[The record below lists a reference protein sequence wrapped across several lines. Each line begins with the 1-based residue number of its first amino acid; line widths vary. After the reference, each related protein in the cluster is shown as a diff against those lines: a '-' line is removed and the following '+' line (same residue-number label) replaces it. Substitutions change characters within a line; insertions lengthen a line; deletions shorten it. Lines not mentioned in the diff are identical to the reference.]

1 VLMRWIPSAIS
12 STLVLDRELTMA
24 LLCPRVTQ
32 PGIHR
37 DARGVIASRRMNG
50 RRGFLVGVAAFATF
64 RAPAVLAQASLPRV
78 GLVSAGGPSVDNSLT
93 GLREL
98 GHVPGET
105 IVVEHRPTAGEADRY
120 DAAVAS
126 VLAAG
131 VDVLVV
137 TSPHG
142 IVAARRRTSR
152 VPIVAVDLESDPV
165 ASGYITSLARPGS
178 NLTGLFLDLPEMSA
192 KLLQLLQELKRGLS
206 RVGII
211 WDAAIAR
218 TQFEATERAA
228 RAAGIDV
235 HPAVIRTAV
244 ELEPAIEGFVRERT
258 DAVIALSSPLIRLNQ
273 ARIDDLGVRHRL
285 PSITVFPL
293 LENGRGLLSYGPD
306 LHSMHR
312 RAAVYVDRILKGAS
326 VAEMPVERPA
336 KFELAVNL
344 RTAKSLGLEL
354 PQSLLLRADRVLQ

>member
-1 VLMRWIPSAIS
+1 
-12 STLVLDRELTMA
+12 
-24 LLCPRVTQ
+24 
-32 PGIHR
+32 
-37 DARGVIASRRMNG
+37 MNG

-64 RAPAVLAQASLPRV
+64 RARAVLAQAPLPRV
-78 GLVSAGGPSVDNSLT
+78 GLVSAGGPSVDNFLT

-165 ASGYITSLARPGS
+165 ASGFVASLARPGS
-178 NLTGLFLDLPEMSA
+178 NLTGLFLDLPEMSG
-192 KLLQLLQELKRGLS
+192 KLLQLLQEVRRGLS
-206 RVGII
+206 RVGIM

-218 TQFEATERAA
+218 AQFEATERAA
-228 RAAGIDV
+228 RAAAIDV
-235 HPAVIRTAV
+235 QPAPIRTAAD
-244 ELEPAIEGFVRERT
+244 LDPAMDAFARERCG
-258 DAVIALSSPLIRLNQ
+258 ALIALSSPVMRLNQ
-273 ARIDDLGVRHRL
+273 TRIDDLALRHRL
-285 PSITVFPL
+285 PSITVFGL
-293 LENGRGLLSYGPD
+293 REKGHGLLSYGPD
-306 LHSMHR
+306 LDSMQR
-312 RAAVYVDRILKGAS
+312 RAAVYVDRILRGAI
-326 VAEMPVERPA
+326 VAELPVERPA

-344 RTAKSLGLEL
+344 RTAKTLGLEL
-354 PQSLLLRADRVLQ
+354 PRSLLLRADRVLQ

>member
-1 VLMRWIPSAIS
+1 
-12 STLVLDRELTMA
+12 
-24 LLCPRVTQ
+24 
-32 PGIHR
+32 
-37 DARGVIASRRMNG
+37 MNG
-50 RRGFLVGVAAFATF
+50 RRRFLVGLAAFSTL
-64 RAPAVLAQASLPRV
+64 RPREVPAQARAPRV
-78 GLVSAGGPSVDNSLT
+78 GLVSAGAPSLT
-93 GLREL
+93 AFTAGLREI
-98 GHVPGET
+98 GHVPGKT
-105 IVVEHRPTAGEADRY
+105 IVVEHHPTAGEADRY

-126 VLAAG
+126 ALAAG

-142 IVAARRRTSR
+142 IIAARRRTSR

-165 ASGYITSLARPGS
+165 ASGFITSLARPGS
-178 NLTGLFLDLPEMSA
+178 NLTGLFLDLPEMSG

-228 RAAGIDV
+228 RAAGINV